1 MDDIIPAIDKV
12 LQGNKDEFRLIT
24 SFCNQRLY
32 RTAYAILKNES
43 DAEDA
48 LQTTYLKAYMKLEG
62 FKRESSFMTWV
73 TSILINECKM
83 ILRSKKIY
91 EGLDTAEV
99 IRQPSVT
106 NSAMDMLHHKQLRQ
120 WLEQAILS
128 LPEKY
133 RLVYMLREINELS
146 TEETAMTLSLGE
158 ENVKVRLHRAK
169 SLIRENLLRHV
180 RKHELFPFGDIR
192 CSRLTDRIMEKI
204 NLLPAGVGT
213 AN

>member
-1 MDDIIPAIDKV
+1 MDDITPVIDKV
-12 LQGNKDEFRLIT
+12 LQGDKDEFRQIT

-32 RTAYAILKNES
+32 RVAFAILKNES

-48 LQTTYLKAYMKLEG
+48 LQTTYLKAYMKLQG

-91 EGLDTAEV
+91 EGLDTAEA
-99 IRQPSVT
+99 IQQPSLT

-120 WLEQAILS
+120 WLEQAILN

-133 RLVYMLREINELS
+133 RLVYIMREVNELS
-146 TEETAMTLSLGE
+146 TEETAAALDLGE

-180 RKHELFPFGDIR
+180 RKQELFLFGNTR
-192 CSRLTDRIMEKI
+192 CSQLTDRVMEKI
-204 NLLPAGVGT
+204 NLLPASVYIG
-213 AN
+213 N